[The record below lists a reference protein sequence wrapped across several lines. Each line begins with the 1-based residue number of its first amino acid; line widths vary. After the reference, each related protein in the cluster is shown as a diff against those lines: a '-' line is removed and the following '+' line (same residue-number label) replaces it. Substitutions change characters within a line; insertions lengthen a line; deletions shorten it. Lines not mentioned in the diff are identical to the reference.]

1 MTIEREHV
9 SFETLNDYVD
19 GILEEPSKTLT
30 VKHIENCSECWA
42 QYRELRDL
50 LDATAQLPRS
60 VLPDPDVWNDLRDSL
75 NSRKDVVLPMARNGR
90 LPDWGQS
97 RDSDPRQAT
106 IPRWQSRGFLAV
118 AATVLVVASSGLTA
132 LVLRTANR
140 ESQIA
145 SDSGSRAPGNA
156 TIPSAVLPTVLP
168 AGFRATEGEYS
179 RAIEELVQ
187 AVDAQRSRLN
197 PETVRTVDRSLAVID
212 SAIAEARGALIAD
225 PGNATLIDLLS
236 ATYQRKLD
244 LLRRTS
250 ELSSRT

>member
-1 MTIEREHV
+1 MNANREHV

-19 GILEEPSKTLT
+19 GILDEPSKALIYN
-30 VKHIENCSECWA
+30 HIGRCSECAA

-60 VLPDPDVWNDLRDSL
+60 VLPDPDIWDDLRDSL
-75 NSRKDVVLPMARNGR
+75 NRRKDVVLPMAGNGQP
-90 LPDWGQS
+90 LS
-97 RDSDPRQAT
+97 SNMHVA
-106 IPRWQSRGFLAV
+106 IPRWRSRGFLAV
-118 AATVLVVASSGLTA
+118 AAILLVLASSGLTA
-132 LVLRTANR
+132 LVLEMGKPGR
-140 ESQIA
+140 QIA
-145 SDSGSRAPGNA
+145 RDSGQRAPDKTA
-156 TIPSAVLPTVLP
+156 TPSPVLPAVLP
-168 AGFRATEGEYS
+168 AGFRATEGQYN

-187 AVDAQRSRLN
+187 AVDAQRSRLR

-225 PGNATLIDLLS
+225 PGNSTLIDLLS

>member
-19 GILEEPSKTLT
+19 GILEEPSKSFTA
-30 VKHIENCSECWA
+30 KHIESCSECLA

-60 VLPDPDVWNDLRDSL
+60 VLPDPDVWDELRESL
-75 NSRKDVVLPMARNGR
+75 NSRKDLVLPIAGT
-90 LPDWGQS
+90 GQPTGVAS
-97 RDSDPRQAT
+97 RAT
-106 IPRWQSRGFLAV
+106 VPRWQSRGFLA
-118 AATVLVVASSGLTA
+118 AAAVVLVLASSGLTA
-132 LVLRTANR
+132 LVLKTANH

-145 SDSGSRAPGNA
+145 SDSGSRAPDKA
-156 TIPSAVLPTVLP
+156 TIPSVVLPAVLP
-168 AGFRATEGEYS
+168 AGFRATEGQYS

-187 AVDAQRSRLN
+187 AVDAQRSHLN

-212 SAIAEARGALIAD
+212 SAITEARGALIAD

>member
-1 MTIEREHV
+1 MNTEPEHV

-19 GILEEPSKTLT
+19 GILDEQSKAL
-30 VKHIENCSECWA
+30 VDKHIAKCSDCA
-42 QYRELRDL
+42 MQYRELRDL

-60 VLPDPDVWNDLRDSL
+60 VLPDPDIWDGLRDSL
-75 NSRKDVVLPMARNGR
+75 NSRKDAVLPVAVNAQSFR
-90 LPDWGQS
+90 LD
-97 RDSDPRQAT
+97 RHVAT
-106 IPRWQSRGFLAV
+106 PRWQSRGFLA
-118 AATVLVVASSGLTA
+118 AAAIVLVLVSSGITA
-132 LVLRTANR
+132 LAIKTANR
-140 ESQIA
+140 GSQIA
-145 SDSGSRAPGNA
+145 RDSR
-156 TIPSAVLPTVLP
+156 PSAPDKAAAPPRVLPAVLP
-168 AGFRATEGEYS
+168 AGFRATEGQYS

-187 AVDAQRSRLN
+187 AVDAQRSHLR

-212 SAIAEARGALIAD
+212 SAIAEARGALVAD

>member
-19 GILEEPSKTLT
+19 GILDEPSKTL
-30 VKHIENCSECWA
+30 VDGHIENCSECAA
-42 QYRELRDL
+42 QYLELRDL
-50 LDATAQLPRS
+50 LAATAQLPRS
-60 VLPDPDVWNDLRDSL
+60 MLPDPDVWAELRHSL
-75 NSRKDVVLPMARNGR
+75 NSRKDVVLPMARNSQPVGLDR
-90 LPDWGQS
+90 
-97 RDSDPRQAT
+97 RAT

-118 AATVLVVASSGLTA
+118 AAVVLVLASSGLTA
-132 LVLRTANR
+132 LVLKTANR
-140 ESQIA
+140 ESRIVR
-145 SDSGSRAPGNA
+145 DSGPRAPDETTA
-156 TIPSAVLPTVLP
+156 QSSVLPAVLP
-168 AGFRATEGEYS
+168 AGFRATEGQYN

-197 PETVRTVDRSLAVID
+197 PETIRTVDRSLAVID

>member
-19 GILEEPSKTLT
+19 GILDEQSKTL
-30 VKHIENCSECWA
+30 VDKHIEKCSECA
-42 QYRELRDL
+42 TQYRELRDL

-60 VLPDPDVWNDLRDSL
+60 VLPDPDVWDDLRDSL
-75 NSRKDVVLPMARNGR
+75 NRRKDVVLPIAKNGPPLGFDR
-90 LPDWGQS
+90 HAS
-97 RDSDPRQAT
+97 

-118 AATVLVVASSGLTA
+118 AAVALVLASSGLTA
-132 LVLRTANR
+132 LVLKTANR
-140 ESQIA
+140 GSQVA
-145 SDSGSRAPGNA
+145 RDSSPRAPDKA
-156 TIPSAVLPTVLP
+156 TAPSIVLPTVLP
-168 AGFRATEGEYS
+168 AGFRAAEGQYN

-187 AVDAQRSRLN
+187 AVDSQRSRLN

-212 SAIAEARGALIAD
+212 SAIAEARGALVAD

>member
-1 MTIEREHV
+1 MEREHV

-19 GILEEPSKTLT
+19 GILDEPSKSLIDKHM
-30 VKHIENCSECWA
+30 VKCSECAA

-60 VLPDPDVWNDLRDSL
+60 VLPDPDVWDELRDSL
-75 NSRKDVVLPMARNGR
+75 NSRKDVVLPTARNGQPAGFAR
-90 LPDWGQS
+90 HV
-97 RDSDPRQAT
+97 T

-118 AATVLVVASSGLTA
+118 AAVVLVLASSGLTA
-132 LVLRTANR
+132 LVLNRGDR
-140 ESQIA
+140 ESQITR
-145 SDSGSRAPGNA
+145 DSGPRAPDEA
-156 TIPSAVLPTVLP
+156 AAPSAMLPTVLT
-168 AGFRATEGEYS
+168 AGFPATEGQYH

-187 AVDAQRSRLN
+187 AVDAQRSRLK
-197 PETVRTVDRSLAVID
+197 PETIRTVDRSLAVID
-212 SAIAEARGALIAD
+212 SAIAEARGALVAD

-236 ATYQRKLD
+236 ASYQRKLD

>member
-1 MTIEREHV
+1 MTIDREHV

-19 GILEEPSKTLT
+19 GILDEPSKA
-30 VKHIENCSECWA
+30 VVGRHIERCSECTA
-42 QYRELRDL
+42 QYLELRDL

-60 VLPDPDVWNDLRDSL
+60 VLPDSDVWDELRDSL
-75 NSRKDVVLPMARNGR
+75 NRRKGVVLPLARNGQPVGLDR
-90 LPDWGQS
+90 HV
-97 RDSDPRQAT
+97 T
-106 IPRWQSRGFLAV
+106 IPRRQSRGFLA
-118 AATVLVVASSGLTA
+118 AAAVVLVLASSGLTA
-132 LVLRTANR
+132 LVLKTANR
-140 ESQIA
+140 ESQIVR
-145 SDSGSRAPGNA
+145 DSGSRAPGKA
-156 TIPSAVLPTVLP
+156 MAPSSVLPTVLP
-168 AGFRATEGEYS
+168 AGFRTTEGQYN
-179 RAIEELVQ
+179 RTIEELVQ

-197 PETVRTVDRSLAVID
+197 PETVRTVDRSLAIID

>member
-1 MTIEREHV
+1 MTIDREHV

-19 GILEEPSKTLT
+19 GILDEPSKAL
-30 VKHIENCSECWA
+30 VDRHIERCSECAA
-42 QYRELRDL
+42 QYLELRDL

-60 VLPDPDVWNDLRDSL
+60 VLPDSDVWDELRDSL
-75 NSRKDVVLPMARNGR
+75 NRRKDVVLPLARNGQPVGLDR
-90 LPDWGQS
+90 HV
-97 RDSDPRQAT
+97 T
-106 IPRWQSRGFLAV
+106 IPRWQSRGFLA
-118 AATVLVVASSGLTA
+118 AAAVVLVLATSGLTA
-132 LVLRTANR
+132 LVLETANR
-140 ESQIA
+140 ENQVVR
-145 SDSGSRAPGNA
+145 DSGRRAPGKA
-156 TIPSAVLPTVLP
+156 MAPSSVLPMVLP
-168 AGFRATEGEYS
+168 AGFRATEGQYN

-197 PETVRTVDRSLAVID
+197 PETVRTVDRSLAIID